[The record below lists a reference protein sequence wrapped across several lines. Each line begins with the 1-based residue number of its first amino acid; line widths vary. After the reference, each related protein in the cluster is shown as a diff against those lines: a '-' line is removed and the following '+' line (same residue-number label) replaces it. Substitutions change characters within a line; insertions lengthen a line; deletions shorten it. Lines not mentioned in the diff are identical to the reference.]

1 MTAAPTK
8 RTTLPTLQTAI
19 TKTRAQHAA
28 SPPTTLPVAGGG
40 GPPALQP
47 AQRQTD
53 AGASLCSIR
62 RFTACTL
69 PSAINDFQIEPG
81 VRRPYAA
88 ALHAKRHGP
97 ACKTAR
103 PCMQNS
109 TARHNRPCPSNA
121 PIDSRHVASLY
132 QVQPQAFCT
141 MGEWQMA
148 ARIGHPSGK
157 AMA

>member
-28 SPPTTLPVAGGG
+28 SPPLHCPWQEGR
-40 GPPALQP
+40 PACST
-47 AQRQTD
+47 ASQRQTD
-53 AGASLCSIR
+53 AGASLCSMR

-81 VRRPYAA
+81 VRRPNATA
-88 ALHAKRHGP
+88 RHAKQHGT

-103 PCMQNS
+103 RGTTGHAHQTLPLTHAMWHRS
-109 TARHNRPCPSNA
+109 TKCSHKLSAPWGNGKWPPALDIHQARLWHR
-121 PIDSRHVASLY
+121 
-132 QVQPQAFCT
+132 
-141 MGEWQMA
+141 
-148 ARIGHPSGK
+148 GHGGGW
-157 AMA
+157 